1 MHENILLTLAFIVVA
16 GVAAQWVAWRTQI
29 PAIVFLLI
37 LGIVAGPG
45 LGFLDPDRLF
55 GPVLFPLVSLAVA
68 VILFEGSLTL
78 RFSELRGMSQVVLRL
93 VSLGALL
100 TWAVAAAA
108 AHVFVGLAWDLAAL
122 FGALVMVTGPTV
134 IVPLLRFV
142 RPSAKVATVLRWEGI
157 VIDPIGALAAVLVY
171 QFLVSR
177 ALPDLPAWLALWVFV
192 KAVAVGFVVGWS
204 AAELLGR
211 MLRHYLVPDYLDNV
225 IVLAFVVGVFTAAN
239 MLAHEAGLLA
249 VTVMGMRLANM
260 KGVPLENILS
270 FKETLTILLISV
282 LFIVLAARLDVER
295 LAEVGKGVVLVFLA
309 IQFVAQPLKV
319 WASTTGSG
327 LRWQEKAMIAWIG
340 PRGIVAAAVSALFA
354 LRLRELGHPGA
365 EILVPLTFA
374 VIIGTVLFA
383 GGTARLAAQR
393 LGVAEPQARGVLIVG
408 AHRLGRELGL
418 ALTKLGF
425 RTIVADTDYALART
439 ARMAGLETFFGNV
452 VSTEADRRLDLV
464 GVGYLLAMSPYPELN
479 ALAAV
484 RYQREFGRGNVYVLL
499 TPEEVSKKRQQV
511 LDRRYARLLGG
522 PQVGLAE
529 LLVLFD
535 RGGKVYTTRLSE
547 AFTFEA
553 YQERFAARGQL
564 LLAID
569 PKGNLRGVGPEF
581 TSRPGAEWY
590 LLGVYLPEEGEKGD
604 AAGPGPIEHDA
615 GARS

>member
-1 MHENILLTLAFIVVA
+1 MNENILFTLAFIVVA
-16 GVAAQWVAWRTQI
+16 GAAAQWAAWRTQV
-29 PAIVFLLI
+29 PAIVFLLAVG
-37 LGIVAGPG
+37 LAAGPG
-45 LGFLDPDRLF
+45 LGWIDPDRLF
-55 GPVLFPLVSLAVA
+55 GPVLFPAVSLAVA

-78 RFSELRGMSQVVLRL
+78 RFSELRGMSTVVLRL

-100 TWAVAAAA
+100 TWAVAAVA
-108 AHVFVGLAWDLAAL
+108 AHLFVDLDWGLAAL

-142 RPSAKVATVLRWEGI
+142 RPSDKVATVLRWEGI
-157 VIDPIGALAAVLVY
+157 VIDPIGALVAVLVY

-177 ALPDLPAWLALWVFV
+177 ALPDLPAWSALWVFV
-192 KAVAVGFVVGWS
+192 KAVGVGFATGWI
-204 AAELLGR
+204 AAEALGR
-211 MLRHYLVPDYLDNV
+211 MLRRYLVPDYLDSV
-225 IVLAFVVGVFTAAN
+225 IVLAFVVGVFTASN
-239 MLAHEAGLLA
+239 LLAHEAGLLA

-260 KGVPLENILS
+260 KGVPLEDILS

-282 LFIVLAARLDVER
+282 LFIVLAARLDVAQ
-295 LAEVGKGVVLVFLA
+295 LAEVGKGVVLVFMA

-319 WASTTGSG
+319 WASTWGSG
-327 LRWQEKAMIAWIG
+327 LRWQEKALIAWIG

-365 EILVPLTFA
+365 EVLVPLTFA

-418 ALTKLGF
+418 ALTRLGF
-425 RTIVADTDYALART
+425 RAIVADTDYALVRE

-452 VSTEADRRLDLV
+452 VSKEADRRLDLV

-484 RYQREFGRGNVYVLL
+484 RYQREFGRGNVYVVL
-499 TPEEVSKKRQQV
+499 TPEEVAKKGQQV
-511 LDRRYARLLGG
+511 ADPRYARLLAGKEA
-522 PQVGLAE
+522 GLAE
-529 LLVLFD
+529 LLALFE
-535 RGGKVYTTRLSE
+535 RGAKIYATRLSE
-547 AFTFEA
+547 AFAFEA
-553 YQERFAARGQL
+553 YQEQFSGRGNL

-569 PKGNLRGVGPEF
+569 AKGRLQGVGPEF
-581 TSRPGAEWY
+581 TSRPGPDWY
-590 LLGVYLPEEGEKGD
+590 LLGLYLPVEGEKGKV
-604 AAGPGPIEHDA
+604 A
-615 GARS
+615 GASA

>member
-1 MHENILLTLAFIVVA
+1 MNENILLALASIVVA

-29 PAIVFLLI
+29 PAIVFLLL

-45 LGFLDPDRLF
+45 LGWLDPDHLF
-55 GPVLFPLVSLAVA
+55 GPVLFPMVSLAVA
-68 VILFEGSLTL
+68 LILFEGSLTL
-78 RFSELRGMSQVVLRL
+78 RLSELRGMSTVVLRL
-93 VSLGALL
+93 VSIGALL
-100 TWAVAAAA
+100 TWAVAASAA
-108 AHVFVGLAWDLAAL
+108 RMFVDLDWCLAAL

-142 RPSAKVATVLRWEGI
+142 RPSDKVATVLRWEGI

-177 ALPDLPAWLALWVFV
+177 ALPDLPAWSVLWVFV
-192 KAVAVGFVVGWS
+192 KAVAVGFAAGWI
-204 AAELLGR
+204 AAEALGR
-211 MLRHYLVPDYLDNV
+211 MLRRYLVPDYLDNV

-270 FKETLTILLISV
+270 FKETLTLLLISV
-282 LFIVLAARLDVER
+282 LFIVLAARLDVGR
-295 LAEVGKGVVLVFLA
+295 LTEVGKGVVLVFMA

-319 WASTTGSG
+319 WASTWGSG
-327 LRWQEKAMIAWIG
+327 LRWQEKVLIAWIG
-340 PRGIVAAAVSALFA
+340 PRGIVAAAVSELFA

-365 EILVPLTFA
+365 EVLVPLTFS

-418 ALTKLGF
+418 ALTRLGF
-425 RTIVADTDYALART
+425 RAIVADTDYALVRE

-452 VSTEADRRLDLV
+452 VSKEADRRLDLV

-484 RYQREFGRGNVYVLL
+484 RYRREFGRGNVYVLL
-499 TPEEVSKKRQQV
+499 TPDEMAKEGQQV
-511 LDRRYARLLGG
+511 ADRRYARLIGG
-522 PQVGLAE
+522 QETGLAE
-529 LLVLFD
+529 LLALLE
-535 RGGKVYTTRLSE
+535 RGAKVYTTRLSE
-547 AFTFEA
+547 AFSLDA
-553 YQERFAARGQL
+553 YQEQFAGRGQL

-569 PKGNLRGVGPEF
+569 PKGRLHGMGPGNAP
-581 TSRPGAEWY
+581 RPGPDWY
-590 LLGVYLPEEGEKGD
+590 LLGVYLPQEGE
-604 AAGPGPIEHDA
+604 
-615 GARS
+615 RSESPPASP